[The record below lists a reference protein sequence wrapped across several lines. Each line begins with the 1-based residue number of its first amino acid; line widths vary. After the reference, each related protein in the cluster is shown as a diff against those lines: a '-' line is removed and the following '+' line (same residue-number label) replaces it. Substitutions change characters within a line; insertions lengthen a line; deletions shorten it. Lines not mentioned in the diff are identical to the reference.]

1 MLAKWRIIRRKIFLT
16 DDQKDDRKAA
26 GSPAGDGVS
35 PLLGVPVPGEPR
47 VDQEVHHGQGQ
58 KWDYPGE
65 EKSIK

>member
-1 MLAKWRIIRRKIFLT
+1 M
-16 DDQKDDRKAA
+16 
-26 GSPAGDGVS
+26 
-35 PLLGVPVPGEPR
+35 PGQPR